1 MVKLAKKRK
10 TKVNKINNNV
20 IISSRLLRKSKKK
33 LDIKMTKKKVNKTKT
48 IKKMVEEHEVRPKK
62 HVPNFE

>member
-10 TKVNKINNNV
+10 TKVNKINNKV

-33 LDIKMTKKKVNKTKT
+33 IRHKK
-48 IKKMVEEHEVRPKK
+48 
-62 HVPNFE
+62 